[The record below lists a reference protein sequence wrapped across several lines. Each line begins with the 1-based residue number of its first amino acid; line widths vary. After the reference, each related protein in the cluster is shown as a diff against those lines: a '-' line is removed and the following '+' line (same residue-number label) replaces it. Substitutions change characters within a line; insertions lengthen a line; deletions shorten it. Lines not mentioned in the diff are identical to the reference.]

1 MKPGAADGFR
11 MRAPQPRRRGGWSR
25 AVLATGALL
34 AEVFLLPLLF
44 ARALAARLSAK
55 SVDAGFGPDPLIN
68 NVYHR
73 RAMQLAG
80 HSAETFCIDPYFIT
94 REFDRVFLKAGW
106 SGPLRLLA
114 IFVARIHCFWWV
126 AGRHRALYTSFAGG
140 PLGPMQLLWRFEPA
154 LFRLA
159 GVRTVILPFG
169 GDVHVPERIDNLAL
183 RFALDA
189 DYPDW
194 YLQASRVRRLVPLWT
209 RGADCVYAGCDWVDC
224 MDHAHVIGFAHF
236 TIDTDQWNGQS
247 PELPLAFSAERPM
260 RVLHAPNHRAI
271 KGSDRIIEA
280 VEHLRRQGRHV
291 ELTLLERQPNETVRH
306 AMTRCDVVADQ
317 LIIGWYAMFALE
329 GMSMRRAVICNL
341 RSDLVALHAA
351 EGTQPEG
358 GFPFVQAD
366 CTDIAR
372 VLGELHDQPDRIREA
387 GLRGRAFVER
397 HHSLQ
402 AGARLFGAIQ
412 GRLGVATSSMGSP
425 HRAVP

>member
-1 MKPGAADGFR
+1 MITGATHGFR
-11 MRAPQPRRRGGWSR
+11 MRAPQLRTRVGWSR
-25 AVLATGALL
+25 AVLVMGALFVE
-34 AEVFLLPLLF
+34 AALLPLLLV
-44 ARALAARLSAK
+44 RALIARLSAK

-80 HSAETFCIDPYFIT
+80 HSAETFCIEPYFIT
-94 REFDRVFLKAGW
+94 REFDRVFLGMGW
-106 SGPLRLLA
+106 SGPLRLLG
-114 IFVARIHCFWWV
+114 IFIARIRCFWWV
-126 AGRHRALYTSFAGG
+126 VGRHRVLYASFAGG

-154 LFRLA
+154 LLRLA

-169 GDVHVPERIDNLAL
+169 GDVHLPERIDNLAF

-224 MDHAHVIGFAHF
+224 MDHAHVIGLAHF
-236 TIDTDQWNGQS
+236 TIDTDLWNGQS
-247 PELPLAFSAERPM
+247 PEIPPAFSAERPM

-280 VEHLRRQGRHV
+280 VERVRRQGRHV
-291 ELTLLERQPNETVRH
+291 ELTLLERQPNESVRQ
-306 AMTRCDVVADQ
+306 AMSRCDVVADQ

-329 GMSMRRAVICNL
+329 GMSMRRAVICNM
-341 RSDLVALHAA
+341 RADLVALHAA
-351 EGTQPEG
+351 EGTQPEE

-372 VLGELHDQPDRIREA
+372 VLEDLHDHPDRIRQA

-402 AGARLFGAIQ
+402 AGANLFGAIQ
-412 GRLGVATSSMGSP
+412 ARLGVRGASGGSSHHVAP
-425 HRAVP
+425 